1 MSMRQHSEERQT
13 DLWIPASVV
22 AKSPGH
28 PFYRRLNRILRQRG
42 FDRHVEGLCAKFY
55 AEKMGR
61 PGIAPGVYFRMLLV
75 GYFEGLDS
83 ERGIAWRCADSLGLR
98 EFLGFTLA
106 ESTPDHSSLSIIR
119 RRLDLATHQEVFR
132 WVLTTLG
139 EAGLL
144 KGRTIGVDATTLEAN
159 AALRSIVRRDTG
171 ESYTEFLTKLAKAS
185 GIEEPQRED
194 LAKIDKKRP
203 KKGSNE
209 EWEHPHDPD
218 ARITKMKDGRTHL
231 AHKAEHA
238 VDMESGAVVAVVL
251 HKADA
256 GDTQTLTPTLVQAE
270 ANLRGQP
277 GVVQPLRELVAD
289 KGYHS
294 NDTVSGLHEACVR
307 SYISEPA
314 RGRRNWKGKACER
327 DATYANR
334 RRIRGERGKWLLRR
348 RGELLERPFAHCY
361 NTGGMRRT
369 HLRGHENILKR
380 LLVHVAGCN
389 LGLLMRRIYRFG
401 TPKGFFERLSSLL
414 QALRGHVHALWD
426 CCQSCGAAGDGLFTA
441 GRSGPVAAA
450 AWPETEFFNGLLGGP
465 CAGWP
470 RSARRPLRTAA

>member
-98 EFLGFTLA
+98 EFPGFTLA
-106 ESTPDHSSLSIIR
+106 ESAPDHPSLSIIR

-171 ESYTEFLTKLAKAS
+171 ESYTDFLTRLAKSS
-185 GIEEPQRED
+185 GIGEPQRED
-194 LAKIDKKRP
+194 LVKLDKHRP
-203 KKGSNE
+203 KKGSNDA
-209 EWEHPHDPD
+209 WRSQHDPD
-218 ARITKMKDGRTHL
+218 ACITKMFLLRKGVFGGLPTGP
-231 AHKAEHA
+231 AMPEWA
-238 VDMESGAVVAVVL
+238 VEVMLHRERGCFSFLEPFPGIFGQTSPMPPPLSCSLCCPELERRLCRSTFRRQVDQVVAEDR
-251 HKADA
+251 HA
-256 GDTQTLTPTLVQAE
+256 
-270 ANLRGQP
+270 
-277 GVVQPLRELVAD
+277 
-289 KGYHS
+289 H
-294 NDTVSGLHEACVR
+294 
-307 SYISEPA
+307 
-314 RGRRNWKGKACER
+314 GRRK
-327 DATYANR
+327 T
-334 RRIRGERGKWLLRR
+334 
-348 RGELLERPFAHCY
+348 LEH
-361 NTGGMRRT
+361 
-369 HLRGHENILKR
+369 
-380 LLVHVAGCN
+380 
-389 LGLLMRRIYRFG
+389 
-401 TPKGFFERLSSLL
+401 
-414 QALRGHVHALWD
+414 
-426 CCQSCGAAGDGLFTA
+426 
-441 GRSGPVAAA
+441 
-450 AWPETEFFNGLLGGP
+450 
-465 CAGWP
+465 
-470 RSARRPLRTAA
+470 